1 MDSHSNS
8 PPPPTTHQ
16 DNARDHDHEPLS
28 PVFADSAIDM
38 DVSPP
43 PPPPLSHVPDDETL
57 ERTVRLA
64 DRLADLA
71 HRTADKKN
79 TATDTGGNSS
89 RFSKDDAVVL
99 QRCLDTIQKTL
110 LVFDEDEDGDH
121 DDIKEK
127 VGDDEE
133 KDDYDPRPGLTHELT
148 KYRRPQSPTTT
159 SIVKAET
166 ETQPASSSS
175 PQPPPSLSENSND
188 ATTEIAEQRER
199 QPQQEKQFTALL
211 DEVSTLGSELDQR
224 RNESFYI
231 YNLFTSQTQRLE
243 RRVSLLEDEI
253 RELLVYT
260 YHCIGNWCFY
270 AGDGFANMNL
280 SRQTRRHPAKFN
292 RARRSPGNGL
302 RAGKLGGWVSARSST
317 SGCN

>member
-1 MDSHSNS
+1 MHANATNMDSHSNS

-133 KDDYDPRPGLTHELT
+133 KDDYDPRPGLTHELA
-148 KYRRPQSPTTT
+148 KYRRPQSTTT
-159 SIVKAET
+159 TTGTVNSEI
-166 ETQPASSSS
+166 ETQPASSS
-175 PQPPPSLSENSND
+175 PQPPPLSENSDD
-188 ATTEIAEQRER
+188 ATTTAIAEQQQR

-231 YNLFTSQTQRLE
+231 YNLFTLRTQRLE
-243 RRVSLLEDEI
+243 RRICGLEDEV
-253 RELLVYT
+253 RELLVYYT
-260 YHCIGNWCFY
+260 YYCIGNRCFY
-270 AGDGFANMNL
+270 
-280 SRQTRRHPAKFN
+280 
-292 RARRSPGNGL
+292 NGWL
-302 RAGKLGGWVSARSST
+302 
-317 SGCN
+317 C